1 MGARRLIVR
10 ASARKH
16 GVTDEDAVAAARSPL
31 VAGPLDD
38 ENRQRELRIG
48 FDTQARLLEIV
59 VLVWDDGTE
68 EVIHAMRCRPQYQD
82 LLDQEPSFTRS
93 ERTRGS
99 RE

>member
-1 MGARRLIVR
+1 MIVR

-16 GVTDEDAVAAARSPL
+16 GVADEDAIAAARAPV

-38 ENRQRELRIG
+38 ENPQRQLRIG

-68 EVIHAMRCRPQYQD
+68 ELIHAMRCRPQYLD
-82 LLDQEPSFTRS
+82 LL
-93 ERTRGS
+93 G
-99 RE
+99 